1 MAAPFVR
8 VCVFVRP
15 GAPPIAPPNAHC
27 DAPPVTDVI
36 SMPSYNADLMLLTHL
51 AILQPIR
58 AQRGAAIRIL
68 LVLEHVGRY
77 VSERLCAWSCIREE
91 G

>member
-27 DAPPVTDVI
+27 DAPPVTHII
-36 SMPSYNADLMLLTHL
+36 SMRSCNVVPMLLTHL

-58 AQRGAAIRIL
+58 AQRGAAIRIWL
-68 LVLEHVGRY
+68 GLEHV
-77 VSERLCAWSCIREE
+77 
-91 G
+91 